1 MLSFSSA
8 IFATLIALALALAP
22 ARAAETV
29 KIGTLKLASYG
40 PLYIAKEKNYFAAE
54 GIDADLVFFELA
66 QPIAVAIVAG
76 ALDFGVSGTSG
87 GLFSLAGQGAL
98 RIIGAGSHEEPGFQ
112 FFTLVAS
119 NRSYEAGL
127 KSFKDLGG
135 RAIAVSQIGSPSH
148 YSVALVEE
156 KYGIDPKSVRI
167 LPLQSLSN
175 QISAV
180 SGGQAD
186 GTVIN
191 ATSIL
196 PVVARGDA
204 KLVGFVGDEVPW
216 QVGVV
221 YTATKTASDRHD
233 LVVRFLRAY
242 RKGARDYH
250 DAFAAPDGTRKNG
263 PTADAVLAILAKYTG
278 QTPEQ
283 LGHAIAYVDA
293 DARLDVK
300 DVLHQVAWFEAQGML
315 KGEVSA
321 AALIDTSTVVPLPGR

>member
-127 KSFKDLGG
+127 KSFKDRRPRHRRVADRL
-135 RAIAVSQIGSPSH
+135 A
-148 YSVALVEE
+148 VALQRGAGRGEIRHRSQERPHPAAAVAVEP
-156 KYGIDPKSVRI
+156 D
-167 LPLQSLSN
+167 
-175 QISAV
+175 SAV